1 VWIYTL
7 GILLTAF
14 DSNMV
19 GARPRVLLTAFP
31 LIVAVARA
39 IRPSALGVLAG
50 VSGALLATMTF
61 LLFSLVLVAP

>member
-1 VWIYTL
+1 
-7 GILLTAF
+7 
-14 DSNMV
+14 MV